1 MNFCVGFATKVAA
14 PCRWTFA
21 FHVDSQPIWTSKL
34 NPRLKSR
41 PQDNYNSSGA
51 ATLVAGRVLHRAM
64 AMGNFLLVALR
75 FRGAFNSNS
84 PMEFFI
90 SLLLLPFFWLR
101 NFIGELTLYLSLQSF
116 IEIELFHWSL
126 LFVCAILLQ
135 VRQKFEH
142 SHYYQ
147 WICSETLEDDVQ
159 N

>member
-1 MNFCVGFATKVAA
+1 M
-14 PCRWTFA
+14 
-21 FHVDSQPIWTSKL
+21 L

-51 ATLVAGRVLHRAM
+51 ATLVAGRVLHRVM

-90 SLLLLPFFWLR
+90 SLLLLPFFRLR
-101 NFIGELTLYLSLQSF
+101 NFIGEVTLYLSLQSF

-126 LFVCAILLQ
+126 LFVCVILLQ